1 MYKRAVKSK
10 YEKLVSMKI
19 KLKKRLYILRPRSKD
34 EILEG
39 GVVYTQ
45 LTTAPISFHRERK
58 SITWGTWTTSF
69 IVTDTFVDAG
79 FSGLNLEMMNL
90 LRTL

>member
-1 MYKRAVKSK
+1 MYKRVVKSK

-58 SITWGTWTTSF
+58 SIT
-69 IVTDTFVDAG
+69 
-79 FSGLNLEMMNL
+79 
-90 LRTL
+90 